1 MATVKAQQNPQNSE
15 QLQNA
20 VNIVNNLSKVLAG
33 MANVLGNPAIL
44 LNGELGENVRS
55 VVDDTNKIVVSL
67 DETLENLIAALGLEA
82 G

>member
-1 MATVKAQQNPQNSE
+1 MATVNAQQNRQNSDD
-15 QLQNA
+15 LQNA
-20 VNIVNNLSKVLAG
+20 INIVNNLSKIFGG
-33 MANVLGNPAIL
+33 MANILGNPAIL

-67 DETLENLIAALGLEA
+67 DKTLDDLIAALGLEA